1 MLISTDE
8 KSARPVPLKKVVIE
22 AHVIDMTY
30 ENIEKNKIKAVYKFM
45 IHDTVAVC
53 GFEATIDNK
62 RKIIGIVKEAEQAK
76 EYDEA
81 IKQGHGA
88 YLLEEQDSEV
98 FKCSVGNI
106 MPGQKIEIQIKY
118 MIELKHDA
126 ETDSVRF
133 TLPATIAPKYGSHI
147 FNHKKM
153 RLFDKISD
161 LDFPPLEFSIVC
173 RMNSPICSIKSPSHN
188 ITELKE
194 KPSISKV
201 TLNENIHFLEK
212 DFILLVKS
220 QDIDKPRAFIEY
232 NPITETN
239 CLMLTLVPTFKHGS
253 IQHNLIK
260 MELIF
265 IIDRSMKGRSIE
277 KASKAL
283 QYLLLSIPESCFF
296 NVLSIGHRRIYNFFE
311 KSREWTKPNVEEAIK
326 KVQKITAK
334 GGTHIYEALEW
345 VFEHSRSDMPTS
357 VLLFS
362 DFETSHT
369 SRIVKLIK
377 DHQEKKHDLR
387 IFSIGMNNIVSNHFI
402 ESIARVGK
410 GYAQYVSDLEQMN
423 KKAMTMLRNS
433 LNPPISDYEITWTV
447 EPNEESQN
455 SGLKVQQV
463 PLKIPELYIGVRSI
477 IYCIL
482 EKGVKPCD
490 QITLKSKFQDPLI
503 VPLDQ
508 SPLQGS
514 KIHTLATKKLIRE
527 IEYGNYYPNHAKN
540 EEYIRKQIVNLAK
553 SYNLSSK
560 YTSFTAVE
568 TQSIEDHEKKKQ
580 EIEKKL
586 FAEKYQIPKMQ
597 NAFGEKAMMNEKFK
611 DLERQKEVELKKE
624 ILGKE
629 NEIERLKKA
638 ERKKGIGFDTIEI
651 IKTKITYPKTKSP
664 EFSSSLA
671 TAINHSYLKDAAS
684 KYKDDWVEKYDKA
697 RDYLSKQI
705 GDAEVEIEVFDSVDE
720 YVNDKTT
727 DKVIDEKK
735 RDEIDLKKDEIPKV
749 EEPKAKASQE
759 RCKKDNSLQFP
770 SGDFYIKSAISL
782 SDVSTSSAS
791 AQNMVFDIKR
801 SLCMPWCI
809 VKDGT
814 KAIIAQQ
821 KNVDQDGH
829 QLWHHENGLLI
840 NKQTNLCLEVESV
853 KEGTYLSVHQKRNS
867 NQSNNQRWILTTEGH
882 IALRKNPKFVI
893 EVLFKG
899 TAVKD
904 GSYLTLT
911 NTKSKNFKDDLR
923 SKFVIVHKK
932 QHLDCAIIGIIRL
945 ELISAKNIDSSFTK
959 GKSYIRIFNE
969 ASKETVTQ
977 TKIIDND
984 LDPIWNEVHYLPIK
998 NIGDKFMFDVM
1009 DYCSSTE
1016 DKSLG
1021 NYHFEVNRD
1030 FVKEISEGI
1039 YEGTQNDIDIWA
1051 KLSTKGQIHYRAKFF
1066 SLEPL
1071 PIPTPD
1077 FLSDLKENPF
1087 NLSTLCVIIALQAL
1101 NGSFPPSNTLANLFG
1116 YESPVKLFDL
1126 YKSHCC
1132 EDRVLNID
1140 KTVWTTSMIIWFL
1153 KSMLKEYR
1161 REWASIYERAEQ
1173 YINDEV
1179 HCDQEIEKIVLDT
1192 GEKAVHGRFNIR

>member
-1 MLISTDE
+1 
-8 KSARPVPLKKVVIE
+8 
-22 AHVIDMTY
+22 
-30 ENIEKNKIKAVYKFM
+30 M

-76 EYDEA
+76 KEYDEA

-106 MPGQKIEIQIKY
+106 KPGQTIEIQIKY

-147 FNHKKM
+147 FNHKRM

-161 LDFPPLEFSIVC
+161 LDFPPLE
-173 RMNSPICSIKSPSHN
+173 
-188 ITELKE
+188 
-194 KPSISKV
+194 
-201 TLNENIHFLEK
+201 
-212 DFILLVKS
+212 
-220 QDIDKPRAFIEY
+220 
-232 NPITETN
+232 
-239 CLMLTLVPTFKHGS
+239 
-253 IQHNLIK
+253 
-260 MELIF
+260 
-265 IIDRSMKGRSIE
+265 SMKGRSIE

-283 QYLLLSIPESCFF
+283 QYLLLSIPE
-296 NVLSIGHRRIYNFFE
+296 
-311 KSREWTKPNVEEAIK
+311 TIK

-362 DFETSHT
+362 DFETSHA

-402 ESIARVGK
+402 ESIVRVGK

-423 KKAMTMLRNS
+423 RKAMTMLRNS

-447 EPNEESQN
+447 EPNEESRN

-490 QITLKSKFQDPLI
+490 QITLKSKFQVPLI

-514 KIHTLATKKLIRE
+514 KIHTLATKKLIQE

-540 EEYIRKQIVNLAK
+540 EEYIRKQIVYLAK

-560 YTSFTAVE
+560 YT
-568 TQSIEDHEKKKQ
+568 SIEDHEKKKQ

-586 FAEKYQIPKMQ
+586 VTEKYQIPKMQ
-597 NAFGEKAMMNEKFK
+597 NAFGFEDEHEKKLAIELEKQKNENQKDTELKKGGEKKLIMEFVKEPENQDSVELEKREKAMMNEKFK

-624 ILGKE
+624 ILRKE

-638 ERKKGIGFDTIEI
+638 ERKKGD
-651 IKTKITYPKTKSP
+651 
-664 EFSSSLA
+664 
-671 TAINHSYLKDAAS
+671 
-684 KYKDDWVEKYDKA
+684 
-697 RDYLSKQI
+697 
-705 GDAEVEIEVFDSVDE
+705 
-720 YVNDKTT
+720 
-727 DKVIDEKK
+727 
-735 RDEIDLKKDEIPKV
+735 
-749 EEPKAKASQE
+749 
-759 RCKKDNSLQFP
+759 DNSLQFP

-791 AQNMVFDIKR
+791 AQNMVVDIKH
-801 SLCMPWCI
+801 SLFMPWCI

-829 QLWHHENGLLI
+829 QLWRHENGLLI
-840 NKQTNLCLEVESV
+840 NKQTNLCLEAES
-853 KEGTYLSVHQKRNS
+853 GTYLSVHQKRNS
-867 NQSNNQRWILTTEGH
+867 NQSNNQRWILTTEGR
-882 IALRKNPKFVI
+882 IALKKNPKFVI

-904 GSYLTLT
+904 GLYLTLT
-911 NTKSKNFKDDLR
+911 NSKSKKFKDDLR

-932 QHLDCAIIGIIRL
+932 PRLDCAIIGVIRL
-945 ELISAKNIDSSFTK
+945 ELIGVKNIDSSFTK

-969 ASKETVTQ
+969 VSKETVTQ
-977 TKIIDND
+977 TKISDND

-1030 FVKEISEGI
+1030 FVKEISE
-1039 YEGTQNDIDIWA
+1039 
-1051 KLSTKGQIHYRAKFF
+1051 AKFF

-1087 NLSTLCVIIALQAL
+1087 NFSTLCVIIALQAQ
-1101 NGSFPPSNTLANLFG
+1101 NGSFPPSNTLANIFG

-1140 KTVWTTSMIIWFL
+1140 KTVWTT
-1153 KSMLKEYR
+1153 
-1161 REWASIYERAEQ
+1161 
-1173 YINDEV
+1173 
-1179 HCDQEIEKIVLDT
+1179 
-1192 GEKAVHGRFNIR
+1192 